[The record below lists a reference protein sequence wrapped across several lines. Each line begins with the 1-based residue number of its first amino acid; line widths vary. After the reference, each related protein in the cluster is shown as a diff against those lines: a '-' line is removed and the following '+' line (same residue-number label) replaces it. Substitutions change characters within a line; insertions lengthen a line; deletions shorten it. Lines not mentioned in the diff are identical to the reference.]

1 MNNREYLVSIFS
13 VFLTALVMPTFFPS
27 TSLNSHWENSNYS
40 GSFSSTSLNS
50 CWEHSNYSGSFP
62 SISLNSRWENSNYS
76 GSFPST
82 SLNISLENSNYS
94 GSFPSTSLNS
104 YWENTNSWGINF
116 HPLFARTLGTF
127 QYGSGCWEHFRPA
140 LQLLDRQ

>member
-13 VFLTALVMPTFFPS
+13 VFLTVLVMPTFFPS

-50 CWEHSNYSGSFP
+50 RWEHSNYSGSFP
-62 SISLNSRWENSNYS
+62 SISLNSRWENSIYS

-94 GSFPSTSLNS
+94 GS
-104 YWENTNSWGINF
+104 NF